1 MLEKGAIAG
10 KMMGSLWFAYSKFRG
25 DWQNLSV
32 CKIWMIQT
40 IFYSPSLC
48 LNTFYIPEYS
58 VAVEVA
64 DSLLQN
70 LTRKTKWAVSNMGEH
85 RNSCSPAPGSL
96 CVVTTGQ
103 WSVPVLV
110 TRPIV
115 LGDQAPMGWPVPVSG
130 LTIPSPH
137 GDHWPPL
144 PPALY
149 ATCHQDIEPKQNPL
163 KGTYQ
168 EWLIRLRA
176 AREWCRDRNGSRCH
190 RWCHECD
197 ADAFSPKS
205 GILLCVFDRA
215 LLCQLQTIGWESY
228 PSEWEWCCTYYTIS
242 QNILL

>member
-48 LNTFYIPEYS
+48 LNTFYIPRVFS
-58 VAVEVA
+58 SSGGSGLAVAKPHKKNQV
-64 DSLLQN
+64 SCQQHGGTSQLLFPRPRVTDV
-70 LTRKTKWAVSNMGEH
+70 LWPLASGAVLAVIQAVIKLLL
-85 RNSCSPAPGSL
+85 SCCAPGSL

-137 GDHWPPL
+137 GDHWPP
-144 PPALY
+144 PPPGSI
-149 ATCHQDIEPKQNPL
+149 CHL
-163 KGTYQ
+163 
-168 EWLIRLRA
+168 
-176 AREWCRDRNGSRCH
+176 
-190 RWCHECD
+190 
-197 ADAFSPKS
+197 SPGHWAETKPFKAHVPR
-205 GILLCVFDRA
+205 I
-215 LLCQLQTIGWESY
+215 TH
-228 PSEWEWCCTYYTIS
+228 
-242 QNILL
+242 